1 MVWMNKWFVAG
12 LLTSLTACGGE
23 KEFLAVPTDVV
34 ADVAVSERAAFEAG
48 QALGQRLCGAL
59 EAHDVG
65 RLESVV
71 SGAGFRIRQP
81 GTQAVEV
88 ATADV
93 RSAVRA
99 GRADD
104 NVAALEAFE
113 RLANEWLDGIEDVER
128 CKLKSDLFRLES
140 SGKSAYALFDL
151 KLAGRA
157 ADGAPRQTTVRL
169 AARLQRVEESWRFA
183 RIDVERSATDRLLG
197 PGFRDVSS
205 LAGIDL
211 FRSDEKAASLL
222 TNLGNVNVTNMG
234 GVTVA
239 DFDGNGADDLL
250 VYNVRSLISL
260 FLNDG
265 VGGFERVP
273 QDRLPPAG
281 TTGMFYLYLDFDN
294 DGRRELL
301 SSEPLTC
308 GTGRDRVPLYR
319 FERGRFVDAG
329 GELRV
334 DYGCDDRHAH
344 IAVHDVDDDG
354 LLDVFF
360 SNYGLAKRDRALN
373 HSDAVDGGR
382 NRLFR
387 NLGGLRFEEVTDDI
401 GIDASTRRTLLGQW
415 FDFTGDGRRD
425 LMLINDFSENELYVA
440 TASGRLEKRAYPPL
454 TDVGFSMGISVAD
467 FDNDADFDVFVSKMY
482 SYAGQRVLAV
492 TTDLTK
498 PQRARL
504 EAMAAGN
511 TLYEN
516 LGGGRYRDVA
526 AERGVENAQWAW
538 GGVFFDYDNDGDRD
552 LHVVNGM
559 ASHPDPSSKRVPD
572 N

>member
-1 MVWMNKWFVAG
+1 MVSMSRWFTGG
-12 LLTSLTACGGE
+12 LLVTLAACGGE
-23 KEFLAVPTDVV
+23 KDFLAVPTDLVT
-34 ADVAVSERAAFEAG
+34 DVAVSERAAFEAG
-48 QALGQRLCGAL
+48 QELGQGLCEAL
-59 EAHDVG
+59 EARDVG

-71 SGAGFRIRQP
+71 SGADFRIRQP
-81 GTQAVEV
+81 GTPAVEV
-88 ATADV
+88 VTADV
-93 RSAVRA
+93 RSSVRA
-99 GRADD
+99 VQAGGE
-104 NVAALEAFE
+104 VAALDAFE
-113 RLANEWLDGIEDVER
+113 RLAREWLEGIENVER
-128 CKLKSDLFRLES
+128 CKLKSNLFRLES
-140 SGKSAYALFDL
+140 SGRSAYAKFDL
-151 KLAGRA
+151 RLAGRA
-157 ADGAPRQTTVRL
+157 ADGAPRQATARL
-169 AARLQRVEESWRFA
+169 AARLQRIDEGWRFA
-183 RIDVERSATDRLLG
+183 RIDVVRSETDRLLG
-197 PGFRDVSS
+197 AGFRDVSS

-222 TNLGNVNVTNMG
+222 ANLGNVNVTNLG

-273 QDRLPPAG
+273 QSRLPPAG
-281 TTGMFYLYLDFDN
+281 TAGMFYLYLDFDN

-308 GTGRDRVPLYR
+308 GTGRDRVPVYR
-319 FERGRFVDAG
+319 FERDRFVDAG

-334 DYGCDDRHAH
+334 DYACDDRHAH
-344 IAVHDVDDDG
+344 IAVHDIDADG

-382 NRLFR
+382 NRLFH

-415 FDFTGDGRRD
+415 FDFTQDGRRD

-440 TASGRLEKRAYPPL
+440 TDGDRLEKQAFPPL
-454 TDVGFSMGISVAD
+454 TDAGFSMGISVAD

-492 TTDLTK
+492 TDDLTDA
-498 PQRARL
+498 QRARL
-504 EAMAAGN
+504 ETMAAGN

-526 AERGVENAQWAW
+526 SERGVENAQWAW
-538 GGVFFDYDNDGDRD
+538 GGVFFDFDNDGDRD

-559 ASHPDPSSKRVPD
+559 ASHPDPRSKRVPD